1 MAIPANLKYTEDH
14 EWVSIDGNIGTIGI
28 TDHAQNELGELVYI
42 EVETVDETLEKGA
55 EFGTVEAVKTTAELF
70 MPISGKIIEFNQE
83 LEDNPELANESPY
96 EKGWIIKVEFSEPK
110 ELEGLLDDKAY
121 KALIG

>member
-14 EWVSIDGNIGTIGI
+14 EWISIEDNIGTIGI
-28 TDHAQNELGELVYI
+28 TDHAQSELGELVYI
-42 EVETVDETLEKGA
+42 EVETVEETLEKGA

-70 MPISGKIIEFNQE
+70 MPVSGKIVEFNSE

-96 EKGWIIKVEFSEPK
+96 EKGWIIKVELSDLK

-121 KALIG
+121 GALIG